1 VCASADL
8 KLKYQMLS
16 KRSLPYNPQQVPDAK
31 RFRLNLADLFLTNT
45 VSAKRAVGLFADAHS
60 AGTQH
65 IKDLAKI
72 GSSAGSRNSHRD
84 LLRKLAKTSQW
95 PKLYFGG
102 VRVWNRRTQ
111 AVEIQHVPVL
121 LPHEVF
127 ASIAGQSDIR
137 NFASRAALIESA
149 RDHLVAAEQNL
160 GPGAPIVSIGLWID
174 GTPCNWD
181 RSEGVES
188 FVVSCPGVS
197 GQSSSVRIPFAVMM
211 QKHCVAEA
219 TFDDLLTIF
228 VWSLKWL
235 ALGTYPT
242 ARHDGHPWSPTDRRR
257 QKLAGTALPVRGL
270 LVEIRGD
277 WKCMKEVFRLPG
289 WQGSASSKCCWKCSA
304 DHTTRKDCS
313 ATAPWRTERLSHWDM
328 LARWR
333 EQGVKPCTIIG
344 APFFDMRIFQLD
356 WLHVMDLGVS
366 CEFMGNVF
374 TLLLKHY
381 PGPNQ
386 KARAQELYKAMVE
399 YYTRTGTD
407 SRLDTLTLTMLQK
420 TGAPPKLRARGAEA
434 RGLINFTR
442 EQAEAYFDDNDPEE
456 GAAKQAAIHLQAC
469 YQCLHGDGFNHDVLR
484 EHSRKFCIQF
494 AALEATLG
502 DGGAAARWRL
512 KPKIHQMQELCE
524 ESCHNPSQ
532 NWTYRDEDFGGS
544 MAAFA
549 RVRGGKATAKVVG
562 YNVLLKFQ
570 ARHELPAF

>member
-1 VCASADL
+1 VLSIVTDEQGACRGIVAQDL
-8 KLKYQMLS
+8 QTMNIEAHPSDVVVLATERGRRVVALDRIAVLLAGGFGVGVLKRDELDVGRLRLARDGRQLDGFD
-16 KRSLPYNPQQVPDAK
+16 LV
-31 RFRLNLADLFLTNT
+31 FRERGDHLRHEA
-45 VSAKRAVGLFADAHS
+45 AGGQS

-228 VWSLKWL
+228 VWSLK
-235 ALGTYPT
+235 
-242 ARHDGHPWSPTDRRR
+242 
-257 QKLAGTALPVRGL
+257 
-270 LVEIRGD
+270 
-277 WKCMKEVFRLPG
+277 
-289 WQGSASSKCCWKCSA
+289 
-304 DHTTRKDCS
+304 
-313 ATAPWRTERLSHWDM
+313 
-328 LARWR
+328 
-333 EQGVKPCTIIG
+333 
-344 APFFDMRIFQLD
+344 
-356 WLHVMDLGVS
+356 
-366 CEFMGNVF
+366 
-374 TLLLKHY
+374 
-381 PGPNQ
+381 
-386 KARAQELYKAMVE
+386 
-399 YYTRTGTD
+399 
-407 SRLDTLTLTMLQK
+407 
-420 TGAPPKLRARGAEA
+420 
-434 RGLINFTR
+434 
-442 EQAEAYFDDNDPEE
+442 
-456 GAAKQAAIHLQAC
+456 
-469 YQCLHGDGFNHDVLR
+469 
-484 EHSRKFCIQF
+484 
-494 AALEATLG
+494 
-502 DGGAAARWRL
+502 
-512 KPKIHQMQELCE
+512 
-524 ESCHNPSQ
+524 
-532 NWTYRDEDFGGS
+532 
-544 MAAFA
+544 
-549 RVRGGKATAKVVG
+549 
-562 YNVLLKFQ
+562 
-570 ARHELPAF
+570 